1 MERRTKKGSAT
12 RVTKG
17 ASPHILIVE
26 ARFYDDLIDAMLVG
40 AKRALNKAGATFDI
54 VTVPGA
60 LEIPGAIK
68 IAHTASKGGKLKQ
81 KFDGYVALGCVIR
94 GETSH
99 YDTVCNESARGIMD
113 LTVRKNLAIG
123 NGIITVENEKQAW
136 ARAKPDKLDKG
147 GGAAEACLTMIGLK
161 RRWGVA

>member
-1 MERRTKKGSAT
+1 MERRTKKSTAQKTGKDVPAH
-12 RVTKG
+12 V
-17 ASPHILIVE
+17 LIVE
-26 ARFYDDLIDAMLVG
+26 ARFYDDLLDAMLDG
-40 AKRALNKAGATFDI
+40 AKRALQKAGATFEI

-68 IAHTASKGGKLKQ
+68 IAHTASKGGKLKK

-99 YDTVCNESARGIMD
+99 YDTVCDESARGIMD
-113 LTVRKNLAIG
+113 LTIRKNLAIG

>member
-1 MERRTKKGSAT
+1 
-12 RVTKG
+12 
-17 ASPHILIVE
+17 
-26 ARFYDDLIDAMLVG
+26 
-40 AKRALNKAGATFDI
+40 
-54 VTVPGA
+54 VPGA
-60 LEIPGAIK
+60 LEIPLVLGQA
-68 IAHTASKGGKLKQ
+68 AEAQ
-81 KFDGYVALGCVIR
+81 KFSGAAPDYLGAVALGCVIR
-94 GETSH
+94 GETTH

-113 LTVRKNLAIG
+113 LTTRKNLAIG

>member
-1 MERRTKKGSAT
+1 MERRTKKSIAQKTG
-12 RVTKG
+12 KG
-17 ASPHILIVE
+17 APAHVLIVE
-26 ARFYDDLIDAMLVG
+26 ARFYDDLLDAMLDG
-40 AKRALNKAGATFDI
+40 AKRALQKAGATFEI

-68 IAHTASKGGKLKQ
+68 IAHTASKGGKLKK

-99 YDTVCNESARGIMD
+99 YDTVCDESARGIMD
-113 LTVRKNLAIG
+113 LTIRKNLAIG

>member
-1 MERRTKKGSAT
+1 MERRAKKGNSAQIK
-12 RVTKG
+12 KG
-17 ASPHILIVE
+17 ASPHVLIVE
-26 ARFYDDLIDAMLVG
+26 ARFYDDLIDAMLDG
-40 AKRALNKAGATFDI
+40 AKRALKKAGATFDI

-68 IAHTASKGGKLKQ
+68 VAHAAGKTGKLKK
-81 KFDGYVALGCVIR
+81 KFDGYVAIGCVIR